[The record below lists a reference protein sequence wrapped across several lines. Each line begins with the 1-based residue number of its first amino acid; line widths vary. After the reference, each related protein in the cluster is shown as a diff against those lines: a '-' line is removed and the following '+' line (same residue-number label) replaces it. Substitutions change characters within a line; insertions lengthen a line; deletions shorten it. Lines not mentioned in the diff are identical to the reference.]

1 MDISAELS
9 NLLENYLAG
18 RLQRLTLNGQTSL
31 WRPVL
36 SGVSQRSILGP
47 VLFLIYII
55 DLPDELKSE
64 TKLFAHDM
72 SLFALV
78 KDKNESE
85 NIFSDGLQL
94 ISQ

>member
-1 MDISAELS
+1 MSS
-9 NLLENYLAG
+9 
-18 RLQRLTLNGQTSL
+18 

-36 SGVSQRSILGP
+36 AGVSQGSILGP
-47 VLFLIYII
+47 VLFLIYIM
-55 DLPDELKSE
+55 DLPGELKSE
-64 TKLFAHDM
+64 TKLFAHDT

>member
-1 MDISAELS
+1 M
-9 NLLENYLAG
+9 
-18 RLQRLTLNGQTSL
+18 
-31 WRPVL
+31 
-36 SGVSQRSILGP
+36 
-47 VLFLIYII
+47 
-55 DLPDELKSE
+55 DLPGELKSE
-64 TKLFAHDM
+64 TKLFAHDT